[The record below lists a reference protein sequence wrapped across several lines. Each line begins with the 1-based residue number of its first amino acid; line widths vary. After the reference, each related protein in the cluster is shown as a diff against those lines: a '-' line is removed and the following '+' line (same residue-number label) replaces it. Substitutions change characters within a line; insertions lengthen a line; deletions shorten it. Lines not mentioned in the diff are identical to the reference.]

1 MCIFMVYS
9 NFVYRN
15 ANTSK
20 VTKLL
25 ELHGDFVTSVAW
37 SLRGP

>member
-1 MCIFMVYS
+1 MVYRIYL
-9 NFVYRN
+9 YRN